1 MKAIVLEQFG
11 SIDNLQFKD
20 LPVPQPQ
27 AGEVLVKVVF
37 AAVNPYDRK
46 VIEVYGKEV
55 GVQLPVIPGSEL
67 SGIVEA
73 TGDGVTGFQPGDA
86 VCGTLRTFGGC
97 YAEYAVVKAS
107 DVAKKPGAVSFEAAA
122 AIPVAALTA
131 SKAILDEGALKAGE
145 TVLIHGAS
153 GGIGSMA
160 VQLAKAAG
168 AYVIATGSGK
178 NEQRIKDLGADI
190 FIDYTTQDFTT
201 IAKNTDLVLDTI
213 GGKTQE
219 DSFAVLKQGG
229 RLISLVQPPSGEKAA
244 QHQVYAKMIFGGPD
258 AGRLQQLLQ
267 QLADGI
273 LKVSVEKVYV
283 LADTKEALRAISTGH
298 RTGKL
303 LLNP

>member
-1 MKAIVLEQFG
+1 MKAIVLEAFG
-11 SIDNLQFKD
+11 SIDDLQFKE

-27 AGEVLVKVVF
+27 AGEILVKVVF
-37 AAVNPYDRK
+37 AAVNPYDYK

-55 GVQLPVIPGSEL
+55 GVQVPVIPGSEI

-73 TGDGVTGFQPGDA
+73 TGEGVTGFQPGDA
-86 VCGTLRTFGGC
+86 VCGNLGAFGGC
-97 YAEYAVVKAS
+97 YAEYAVAKAT
-107 DVAKKPGAVSFEAAA
+107 DVVIKPDPVSFEAAA

-131 SKAILDEGALKAGE
+131 SKAILDEGKLKAGE
-145 TVLIHGAS
+145 KVLIHGAS
-153 GGIGSMA
+153 GAIGSMA

-178 NEQRIKDLGADI
+178 NEQRIKSLGADI
-190 FIDYTTQDFTT
+190 FIDYTTQDFTLQ
-201 IAKNTDLVLDTI
+201 AKEIDLVLDTI

-229 RLISLVQPPSGEKAA
+229 RLISLVQPPTAEKAA
-244 QHQVYAKMIFGGPD
+244 QYQVYAKMIFGGPNAD
-258 AGRLQQLLQ
+258 RLRQIMQ

-273 LKVSVEKVYV
+273 LQITVEKVYV
-283 LADTKEALRAISTGH
+283 LSDAKEALRAIKTGH
-298 RTGKL
+298 RHGKL

>member
-11 SIDNLQFKD
+11 SIDNLLFNEV
-20 LPVPQPQ
+20 PVPQPQ
-27 AGEVLVKVVF
+27 AGEILIKVVF

-55 GVQLPVIPGSEL
+55 GVQVPVIPGSEL

-73 TGDGVTGFQPGDA
+73 TGAGVTGFVPGDA
-86 VCGTLRTFGGC
+86 VCGNLGTFGGC
-97 YAEYAVVKAS
+97 YAEYAVVKAT
-107 DVAKKPGAVSFEAAA
+107 DIVKKPDSVSFEAAA

-131 SKAILDEGALKAGE
+131 SRAIQDEGKLKAGE
-145 TVLIHGAS
+145 KILIHGAS
-153 GGIGSMA
+153 GAIGAMA

-168 AYVIATGSGK
+168 AYVIATASGK
-178 NEQRIKDLGADI
+178 NEQRIRDLGADL

-201 IAKNTDLVLDTI
+201 HAKEIDLVLDTI

-219 DSFAVLKQGG
+219 DSFTVLKPGG
-229 RLISLVQPPSGEKAA
+229 RLISLVQPPSEEKAA
-244 QHQVYAKMIFGGPD
+244 QHQVLAKMIFGGPN
-258 AGRLQQLLQ
+258 AARLTQIMQ
-267 QLADGI
+267 QLANGV
-273 LKVSVEKVYV
+273 LSVTVEKVYV
-283 LADTKEALRAISTGH
+283 LSDAKEALRAIKTGH